1 MNPNNTLYR
10 EEGYGLMAAAFEVHQ
25 HNGGGLAEEVYQE
38 CLEIELELSCIPFRS
53 KQEIA
58 IYYKEREL
66 QRRYVPDLFVHDGI
80 VVELKSVIT
89 LMSEHETQ
97 LLNYMRL
104 SKKSVGYL
112 INFGPSRAVEYKR
125 FVIG

>member
-1 MNPNNTLYR
+1 
-10 EEGYGLMAAAFEVHQ
+10 MAAAFEVHQ
-25 HNGGGLAEEVYQE
+25 HNGGGLAKEVYLE

-58 IYYKEREL
+58 IYYKDREL
-66 QRRYVPDLFVHDGI
+66 QRRYIPDLYVHEGI
-80 VVELKSVIT
+80 VVELKAIGELLT
-89 LMSEHETQ
+89 EHEGP

-104 SKKSVGYL
+104 SKKPVGYL
-112 INFGPSRAVEYKR
+112 LNFSPLRGVEYKR